1 MRYQDAIHFI
11 YNLELFGIKMGLGN
25 ITRLLAHLGNPH
37 HSYRSIHIAGTNG
50 KGSVATLLFS
60 ILQAAGYRVGVFTS
74 PHLVDF
80 RERVRTHAGHI
91 DKRSLARFIG
101 ENRQFIKDARIT
113 FFEISTALAFW
124 YFRKVGV
131 DIAIAEVGLG
141 GRLDATNVLTP
152 ELSVIT
158 DIDYDHTKILGNSLE
173 KIAVE
178 KAGIIKRSVPVV
190 TGVRR
195 PEIYRLLRDICRERE
210 TSIYRPPLPPSA
222 FRYRSGRM
230 SFSLSRNGGGPRFT
244 SPLVGVHQIHNAAVA
259 AKAIEVLRRRG
270 RQISQG
276 ALRTG
281 LRNWSWPGR
290 LQVVC
295 EKPLIVFDVAHNP
308 AGAAALLKSFR
319 MAFPG
324 RRVVLVCGFL
334 ERPDY
339 DLMLGS
345 LAEITGRAVI
355 TKPQYRRAAEIEGVI
370 WAAVNAGLDFDVR
383 PQVAEAVDRA
393 LKLAAGDGAILICG
407 SHFTVGEAIIRL
419 QELRRRGQLNG
430 LSADIVNIDG

>member
-1 MRYQDAIHFI
+1 
-11 YNLELFGIKMGLGN
+11 MGLGN

-37 HSYRSIHIAGTNG
+37 HSYQSIHIAGTNG
-50 KGSVATLLFS
+50 KGSVASLLFS

-80 RERVRTHAGHI
+80 RERVRTYAGHI

-101 ENRQFIKDARIT
+101 ENRRFIRDARIT

-152 ELSVIT
+152 ELSIIT

-195 PEIYRLLRDICRERE
+195 PQIYRLLRDICRERE
-210 TSIYRPPLPPSA
+210 TSICRPSLPPTS
-222 FRYRSGRM
+222 FRYRGGHM
-230 SFSLSRNGGGPRFT
+230 SFSLSRNHGGPRFS
-244 SPLVGVHQIHNAAVA
+244 SPLIGVHQIHNAAVA
-259 AKAIEVLRRRG
+259 AKAVEVLIRRG
-270 RQISQG
+270 RRIPKL
-276 ALRTG
+276 ALRLG

-295 EKPLIVFDVAHNP
+295 ERPLIVLDVAHNP
-308 AGAAALLKSFR
+308 SGAMALLRSFR
-319 MAFPG
+319 TAFPG
-324 RRVVLVCGFL
+324 RQVVLVCGFL

-339 DLMLGS
+339 DLMLGALS
-345 LAEITGRAVI
+345 EITSRAVI
-355 TKPQYRRAAEIEGVI
+355 TSPEYRRAAEIEGVI
-370 WAAVNAGLDFDVR
+370 WAAVNAGIDFDVR
-383 PQVAEAVDRA
+383 PQVAAAIDRA